1 MRLNTIVTLCRFE
14 GEYED
19 LLDYMVN
26 PLGGL
31 EMYLNA
37 IFPIAKGWNI
47 LGWEVNW
54 MPQGRK

>member
-31 EMYLNA
+31 EMYLNT

-47 LGWEVNW
+47 LGWEVN
-54 MPQGRK
+54 